1 MCHRLLLNFY
11 HKLFYV
17 DVVGTALHQKGM
29 MLQPQVQRKPREI
42 TNLRKPSGERW
53 MNCGMVSHI
62 EILIS
67 SCALCSLINH
77 SSILTT

>member
-1 MCHRLLLNFY
+1 MLLNFY

-17 DVVGTALHQKGM
+17 YVDVIGTVLHRKVM

-42 TNLRKPSGERW
+42 TNLKKPSGERW

-62 EILIS
+62 S
-67 SCALCSLINH
+67 KH
-77 SSILTT
+77 